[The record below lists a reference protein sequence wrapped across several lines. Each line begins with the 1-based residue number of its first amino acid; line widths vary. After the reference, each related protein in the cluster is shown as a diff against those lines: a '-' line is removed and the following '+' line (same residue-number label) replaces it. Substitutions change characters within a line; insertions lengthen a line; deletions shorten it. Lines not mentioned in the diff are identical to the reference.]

1 MGDVVSCLYEIAVIF
16 CMIQFIKE
24 LEEIIGN
31 YLEDHRI
38 IIGNPRFSFKK
49 SIPLQPGLTSGYARF
64 PLPSSLHFSL
74 LCDFFPFLCLEGLTA
89 GAGT

>member
-38 IIGNPRFSFKK
+38 IIGNPRSFARNIESNERKK
-49 SIPLQPGLTSGYARF
+49 R
-64 PLPSSLHFSL
+64 
-74 LCDFFPFLCLEGLTA
+74 E
-89 GAGT
+89 

>member
-1 MGDVVSCLYEIAVIF
+1 VGDVVSCLYEIAVIF

-38 IIGNPRFSFKK
+38 IIGNPRSFARNIE
-49 SIPLQPGLTSGYARF
+49 SIHS
-64 PLPSSLHFSL
+64 
-74 LCDFFPFLCLEGLTA
+74 
-89 GAGT
+89 